1 MIPYVVLNFKS
12 CRLSYIFVFFTH
24 FFSDALNEALNYAEN
39 AAKGND
45 ELYPCLVVAL
55 VSENILQ
62 IQRISNLD
70 LFPHFVF
77 L

>member
-55 VSENILQ
+55 VTDTEDFKH
-62 IQRISNLD
+62 D
-70 LFPHFVF
+70 LFPHLVF